1 MSMSMSLISSAPA
14 SHTTTD
20 EGTIALHAPSQSPS
34 MSSPSSPSV
43 SQAPIVVQEGSQG
56 SDGSTEPPSLIPTNV
71 TSPSISPTARSSDEI
86 KEGEIQTGVV
96 AAESISA
103 GLSTLTS
110 TLVGVSV
117 VALVAVLV
125 AFVVRKKAK
134 SNAALKDA
142 VVGSASTSG
151 SGSVS
156 DISTVAIPSA
166 AAPAET

>member
-71 TSPSISPTARSSDEI
+71 TSPSISPTARSVPQLDRAMKS
-86 KEGEIQTGVV
+86 KKVKSRLGSLLLNRYRQ
-96 AAESISA
+96 AC
-103 GLSTLTS
+103 LRLP
-110 TLVGVSV
+110 LRW
-117 VALVAVLV
+117 L
-125 AFVVRKKAK
+125 AFRSWRWSQSLLHSSYGRRPKAMRR
-134 SNAALKDA
+134 
-142 VVGSASTSG
+142 
-151 SGSVS
+151 
-156 DISTVAIPSA
+156 
-166 AAPAET
+166 